1 MWANSGPWHAL
12 PSLDVQI
19 MMSRCAC
26 RQAVVRVVF
35 VKLLSYQHEIP
46 ELVQVAMEK
55 TKGNMPAAMELLRK
69 YVDLYQ
75 TDREAWEE
83 LAELYT
89 QACPGPL
96 MAKPWKFANGRRHC
110 ACA

>member
-1 MWANSGPWHAL
+1 
-12 PSLDVQI
+12 
-19 MMSRCAC
+19 
-26 RQAVVRVVF
+26 
-35 VKLLSYQHEIP
+35 
-46 ELVQVAMEK
+46 MEK

-89 QACPGPL
+89 QVWPSAEQWW
-96 MAKPWKFANGRRHC
+96 ARSR
-110 ACA
+110 

>member
-1 MWANSGPWHAL
+1 
-12 PSLDVQI
+12 
-19 MMSRCAC
+19 
-26 RQAVVRVVF
+26 
-35 VKLLSYQHEIP
+35 
-46 ELVQVAMEK
+46 MEK

-89 QACPGPL
+89 QVCPGPL
-96 MAKPWKFANGRRHC
+96 MAMETCEWEAALCMCLMHPAMHLHPCGAHTCMR
-110 ACA
+110 ACALGM